1 MSGRDTPGA
10 DRMLARGGRW
20 TASVTVLLIGAGVA
34 PFIVLGRGDQLWD
47 AWVVHNA
54 LFGLLLAVVLGL
66 TAPVEP
72 RNPVVWI
79 IALATAMSGIQVLT
93 AGTVLWLLEADGMS
107 LSSPEL
113 APAELRPPTAILQW
127 LNAWTWVLIA
137 VPLGTFL
144 PLLFPDGRLPD
155 RRWRVV
161 GLLAASA
168 LVLVTVAMMAIAWP
182 TSTVPMADAM
192 TDMRGLGAVGRVGYL
207 LLLLSVLA
215 SLLGLATRARRA
227 TGVQRQ
233 QIRWVG
239 LGAGLFA
246 LALAVSFVLDPSAEL
261 FAVTAVP
268 GSIALVGSFAVA
280 ILPYR
285 LYEID
290 RIISRTVAYAVVT
303 LVLVAVYAAVA
314 VLPSAVFELESDLLV
329 AAATLLAAALFLP
342 VRSRV
347 QVVVDRRFD
356 RARYDAARVVDGFG
370 TRMRHEVDA
379 EAVVDELRST
389 VAVRPSWTSVWLHRE
404 RTP

>member
-1 MSGRDTPGA
+1 VSGPDTPGA

-54 LFGLLLAVVLGL
+54 LFGLLLAVVLWL

-93 AGTVLWLLEADGMS
+93 AGTALWLLEADGMS

-182 TSTVPMADAM
+182 TSTVPMADAR

-215 SLLGLATRARRA
+215 SLLGLATRGAAGHRRPTSA
-227 TGVQRQ
+227 DPLGGTGSGAVRA
-233 QIRWVG
+233 
-239 LGAGLFA
+239 GAGGQLRA
-246 LALAVSFVLDPSAEL
+246 
-261 FAVTAVP
+261 
-268 GSIALVGSFAVA
+268 GSVG
-280 ILPYR
+280 
-285 LYEID
+285 
-290 RIISRTVAYAVVT
+290 
-303 LVLVAVYAAVA
+303 
-314 VLPSAVFELESDLLV
+314 
-329 AAATLLAAALFLP
+329 
-342 VRSRV
+342 
-347 QVVVDRRFD
+347 
-356 RARYDAARVVDGFG
+356 G
-370 TRMRHEVDA
+370 
-379 EAVVDELRST
+379 
-389 VAVRPSWTSVWLHRE
+389 AVRGHGCAR
-404 RTP
+404 